1 MITSVKIKLGNVLVI
16 LTFLLIHDGRSQAP
30 RQVTILQILLDGCP
44 NVETSETLPNH
55 LEWLH
60 VLAEV
65 DVGRRL
71 ERIFMGKYGAFITVQ
86 RTCPIMVAMDAG
98 RCSTVR

>member
-1 MITSVKIKLGNVLVI
+1 MAADPEHHLSCNAIIV
-16 LTFLLIHDGRSQAP
+16 

-60 VLAEV
+60 VLAVV

-71 ERIFMGKYGAFITVQ
+71 ERIFMGKYGAFITVHK
-86 RTCPIMVAMDAG
+86 TWSPIMVGMDAG
-98 RCSTVR
+98 RCSTMR